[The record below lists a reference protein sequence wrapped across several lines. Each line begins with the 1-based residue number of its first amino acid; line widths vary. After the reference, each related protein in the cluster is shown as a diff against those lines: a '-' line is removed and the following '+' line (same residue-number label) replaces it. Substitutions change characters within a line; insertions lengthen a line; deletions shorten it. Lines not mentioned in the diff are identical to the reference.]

1 MAVTVHVLVWLGV
14 ALELAC
20 CLGFAVLRNA
30 IDRLHFAGAA
40 TVSGPPLVA
49 AAVCVEEGVFTTNGL
64 NAIGAALLLALLGA
78 GLGVA
83 TARAIRLRER
93 GTVESTPAERERGS

>member
-1 MAVTVHVLVWLGV
+1 MAVIAHVLVWLGV

-20 CLGFAVLRNA
+20 CLGLVAVRQA

-40 TVSGPPLVA
+40 TVLGPALIA
-49 AAVCVEEGVFTTNGL
+49 AAVCVEEGAFTTSGL
-64 NAIGAALLLALLGA
+64 NAIAVALLLALLGG

-83 TARAIRLRER
+83 TARTIRLHDR
-93 GTVESTPAERERGS
+93 GSLESTPAERERRS

>member
-1 MAVTVHVLVWLGV
+1 VTVHLLVWLGV
-14 ALELAC
+14 ALQLAC
-20 CLGFAVLRNA
+20 CLGFVVLRNA

-40 TVSGPPLVA
+40 TVAGPALVA
-49 AAVCVEEGVFTTNGL
+49 AAVCVQEGVFTTNGL
-64 NAIGAALLLALLGA
+64 NSIATALLLALLGG

-83 TARAIRLRER
+83 TARAIRLRDR

>member
-1 MAVTVHVLVWLGV
+1 MTVHLLVWLGV
-14 ALELAC
+14 ALQLAC
-20 CLGFAVLRNA
+20 CLGFVVLRNA

-40 TVSGPPLVA
+40 TVAGPALVA
-49 AAVCVEEGVFTTNGL
+49 AAVCVQEGVFTTNGL
-64 NAIGAALLLALLGA
+64 NSIATALLLALLGG

-83 TARAIRLRER
+83 TARAIRLRDR

>member
-1 MAVTVHVLVWLGV
+1 VIVHLLVWSGV
-14 ALELAC
+14 ALQLAC
-20 CLGFAVLRNA
+20 CLGFVVLRNP

-40 TVSGPPLVA
+40 TVAGPALVA

-64 NAIGAALLLALLGA
+64 NSIATALLLALLGG

-83 TARAIRLRER
+83 TARAIRLRDR